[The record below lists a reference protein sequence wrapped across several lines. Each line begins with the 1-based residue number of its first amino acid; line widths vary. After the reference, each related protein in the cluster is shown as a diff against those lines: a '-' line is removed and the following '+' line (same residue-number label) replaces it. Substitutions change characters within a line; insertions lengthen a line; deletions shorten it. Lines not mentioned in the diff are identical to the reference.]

1 MAVFAYKAVSADSP
15 GTTFL
20 GRGAIEAKALKGTV
34 VADTPRQARDQLRS
48 RGLIIEDIRPV
59 ENEGRS
65 KRRSSFIFAISF
77 GTRRRRRAQV
87 TSFVR
92 ELATLVGVGIPLLE
106 AIDTIVNQ
114 YRGRF
119 RTCLLLLKNAV
130 AEGNGLANAMRQ
142 QPEYFDDLCIN
153 VVDVGE
159 NAGNLD
165 EVLERLADHLE
176 QAMQFRSRIV
186 SALLYPAIVLC
197 TGIGV
202 SIFLMTYVVPNL
214 LETLLESGRPLPL
227 MTQIVKTISDFLL
240 YQWWIILLAII
251 GIVAAIALTLR
262 TTGGRLAWHRLQ
274 LKIPVIGPLIRKQ
287 AITRL
292 AIIISTLMRTGI
304 PFVRAVEI
312 ARASTKNLVLGQA
325 LELCEQAV
333 VAGRDIGEAVQQTG
347 AFPPTVVQ
355 IFTVGQQSGRLED
368 MLTRLARDYDRQ
380 VEVATGRLAS
390 IIEPVL
396 IVLLAIVVGC
406 IAFATI
412 LPILEAGN
420 VL

>member
-1 MAVFAYKAVSADSP
+1 MAVFAYKAVGVDTS

-20 GRGAIEAKALKGTV
+20 YRTAKESKSLKGTV

-48 RGLIIEDIRPV
+48 RGLVIEDIRPV
-59 ENEGRS
+59 ENDGKSR
-65 KRRSSFIFAISF
+65 RRSSFALAASL
-77 GTRRRRRAQV
+77 GTRRRRRSQV
-87 TSFVR
+87 TSFIR

-106 AIDTIVNQ
+106 AIDTIVDQ
-114 YRGRF
+114 HRGRF
-119 RTCLLLLKNAV
+119 RTCLLLMKDAV
-130 AEGNGLANAMRQ
+130 AEGNGLADAMRQ

-153 VVDVGE
+153 VADVGE

-165 EVLERLADHLE
+165 EVLDRLADHLE

-202 SIFLMTYVVPNL
+202 SIFLMTFVVPNL

-227 MTQIVKTISDFLL
+227 MTQIVKSASDFIL
-240 YQWWIILLAII
+240 YQWWIILLVVI
-251 GIVAAIALTLR
+251 GAVTGIALTLR
-262 TTGGRLAWHRLQ
+262 THRGRLAWHRLQ
-274 LKIPVIGPLIRKQ
+274 LRIPVIGPLIRKQ
-287 AITRL
+287 AITRI
-292 AIIISTLMRTGI
+292 AVIISTLMRTGI

-312 ARASTKNLVLGQA
+312 ARASTKNLVLAQA

-333 VAGRDIGEAVQQTG
+333 GAGRDIGEAIQQTG

-380 VEVATGRLAS
+380 VEVATSRLAS
-390 IIEPVL
+390 ILEPVL